1 LPSEATPIDFAYRI
15 HTDVGNR
22 CIGAKVNGRMVPLDY
37 KLKTG
42 EIVEVLTSSVPK
54 GPSIDWLNMT
64 KSNQAKIKIRAWFK
78 KAKRE
83 ENIVKG
89 RDLLERETKRQ
100 GYNFGELAKGEGLDQ
115 LLKRYNMN
123 SIDDIFVAVAVGD
136 IMAST
141 VVFKLKELYLKGN
154 KQEGANLKAIEEQ
167 INKTI
172 SKNADNVNKTKGTN
186 PGIVVKG
193 IDNILV
199 RFAKCC
205 NPLPGDEITGYV
217 TKGRGVSIHRQDCKN
232 ISNLLINEDNKIV
245 DVSWGIAKGADY
257 ITEIQVRADDRE
269 GLLSEIMELII
280 ETKTYSCAVNAKT
293 VKNNIAVINI
303 KLKIS
308 DIEHLKELM
317 KKIKKL
323 SGVLEIYRTKS

>member
-1 LPSEATPIDFAYRI
+1 
-15 HTDVGNR
+15 
-22 CIGAKVNGRMVPLDY
+22 
-37 KLKTG
+37 
-42 EIVEVLTSSVPK
+42 
-54 GPSIDWLNMT
+54 
-64 KSNQAKIKIRAWFK
+64 
-78 KAKRE
+78 
-83 ENIVKG
+83 
-89 RDLLERETKRQ
+89 
-100 GYNFGELAKGEGLDQ
+100 
-115 LLKRYNMN
+115 MN

-199 RFAKCC
+199 RFVKCC
-205 NPLPGDEITGYV
+205 NPVPGDEITGYV

-280 ETKTYSCAVNAKT
+280 ETKTYLCAVNAKT